1 MLRMK
6 LSVLPHSPILRKSAC
21 MSARWSWKALWW
33 KGPWPVLS
41 QHIPNPG
48 MWEDSGHKSLGE
60 NCRLSKK
67 GQAVTNE
74 LIIDLVSFSH
84 LWITQWCTCCLQR
97 VVQTVLTKIC
107 ASWLCWFLCL
117 ERKRAVGIIKQHHH
131 KHHSMLYWG
140 IMAKNT
146 AKVNCGFCLF
156 VLFLLFTL
164 FCYYCCFVVLIG
176 VCFYNGPLGKKK
188 QRAEGTMGPKAL
200 SLFTIFCPKVNRS
213 CHCETGHSG
222 LWVCVVQVEMTTPEL
237 HCARSCHPLVST
249 SFVLSDCT
257 GSLGWWHVNF
267 ADALS
272 LLWFMPQHCLT
283 NSFSA
288 QLRIWTWVQRVEMRL
303 VCCY

>member
-1 MLRMK
+1 MQQISPWDITILLVWPK
-6 LSVLPHSPILRKSAC
+6 TWKDSASPHAQDETQCPAQILKKSAC

-97 VVQTVLTKIC
+97 VVQMVLTKIC

-131 KHHSMLYWG
+131 KHHSML
-140 IMAKNT
+140 
-146 AKVNCGFCLF
+146 
-156 VLFLLFTL
+156 
-164 FCYYCCFVVLIG
+164 
-176 VCFYNGPLGKKK
+176 
-188 QRAEGTMGPKAL
+188 
-200 SLFTIFCPKVNRS
+200 
-213 CHCETGHSG
+213 
-222 LWVCVVQVEMTTPEL
+222 
-237 HCARSCHPLVST
+237 
-249 SFVLSDCT
+249 
-257 GSLGWWHVNF
+257 
-267 ADALS
+267 
-272 LLWFMPQHCLT
+272 
-283 NSFSA
+283 
-288 QLRIWTWVQRVEMRL
+288 
-303 VCCY
+303 